1 MSAYFIVH
9 INVNNPNNYKEYISK
24 VTPIVENFG
33 GKYIVRGGKSTN
45 VEGKWPYERTVVLK
59 FPSYEM
65 VEKWHN
71 SDEYKPIKKIREDN
85 AECNAIIIEGMD

>member
-1 MSAYFIVH
+1 MTAYFIIH
-9 INVNNPNNYKEYISK
+9 INVTNKENYELYKNK
-24 VTPIVENFG
+24 VTPIVETFG
-33 GKYIVRGGKSTN
+33 GKYIVRGGKSKN
-45 VEGKWPYERTVVLK
+45 VEGNWPYERTVVLK